1 MFSSKVGT
9 SDWCS
14 NARQLICVYRM
25 GKHILV
31 VEDNMI
37 IGLVT
42 QRILISAGYDV
53 PELLTSGQE
62 AVAYCKGT
70 CPDLVLMD
78 IQLEGGADG
87 VETMLEI
94 RSFCQCPVI
103 YLTGNSEIKS
113 REKAALIGFNGFLVK
128 PVQRQELLDTVGNVW
143 A

>member
-1 MFSSKVGT
+1 
-9 SDWCS
+9 
-14 NARQLICVYRM
+14 M

-42 QRILISAGYDV
+42 QRILVSAGYDV

-62 AVAYCKGT
+62 AVDYCKGT

-94 RSFCQCPVI
+94 RGFCQCPVI
-103 YLTGNSEIKS
+103 YLTGN
-113 REKAALIGFNGFLVK
+113 
-128 PVQRQELLDTVGNVW
+128 
-143 A
+143 